1 MSSPRRC
8 RAPTCSPVRVL
19 PIEFASQNQGFFRL
33 MFGPILA
40 KRAKYPALQ
49 AASAGVEA
57 MMVHFVAEVDQ
68 RPIVDNYAAIAAW
81 ALSTDSRI

>member
-1 MSSPRRC
+1 MQGANLLT
-8 RAPTCSPVRVL
+8 RAGLAYRVRQ
-19 PIEFASQNQGFFRL
+19 QNQGFFRL

-40 KRAKYPALQ
+40 ERAKYPALQ